1 MENNVKNRVIVI
13 TGASTG
19 IGKETAGLF
28 AGKGAITIAIS
39 RNIEKLQKTKDELE
53 KDGGKLN
60 IYACDVSKD
69 KEVKSLVANIIETYG
84 TIDILINNAGLGYKV
99 PVEDMTVEQFDE
111 MMNTNIKGVFL
122 MTRYVLPY
130 MKARKEGYIIN
141 ISSGA
146 GRNGI
151 AGMSGYCA
159 SKFALMGFTESVAL
173 EAKPFNVRVSVLCPG
188 STSSEFHQNIGANP
202 DKTAREAMIQ
212 PEDIAETIHH
222 MVIQPERYWIFEVV
236 TRAFMAGRK

>member
-1 MENNVKNRVIVI
+1 MENNVKNKVIVI
-13 TGASTG
+13 TGGSTG
-19 IGKETAGLF
+19 IGKEVAALF
-28 AGKGAITIAIS
+28 SRKGAITIALS
-39 RNIEKLQKTKDELE
+39 RNMEKLKKAKEELQKEGLN
-53 KDGGKLN
+53 LN

-69 KEVKSLVANIIETYG
+69 EEVKSVISVIIETYG
-84 TIDILINNAGLGYKV
+84 AIDILINNAGLGYKV

-122 MTRYVLPY
+122 MTRCVLPH
-130 MKARKEGYIIN
+130 MKKRKKGYIIN

-151 AGMSGYCA
+151 ANMSGYCA

-188 STSSEFHQNIGANP
+188 STSSEFHQNIGINP
-202 DKTAREAMIQ
+202 DKSARDSMIQ
-212 PEDIAETIHH
+212 AEDIADTIHH